1 MVESLINE
9 WLSDCKGISA
19 LELSTFANNLDQDE
33 EIVQALYGL
42 FEERSKHSQLLEAAC
57 DQLFDFYRSREI
69 KLQRFTLQ
77 FIPTLIYIYLNA
89 AAHGD
94 IKNCRTVETLLLGI
108 YNLEL
113 VDKNGE
119 PKAVT
124 FRLPSLAMMSI
135 YHEPSSL
142 APASLTESAVR
153 RFEECNSRFVSWG
166 PLKYVETLNA
176 QNRLKVMTAL
186 LFIFNQQLGFFNKS
200 VLEQSCKVASQLV
213 TQGFMNL
220 GHPQRTSYGGTDSSF
235 VPKLLPRIPVNNQF
249 LLEILH
255 TIYFSMY
262 NNCWYA
268 GVQSADDIHHR
279 GCYETYPDVMLVT
292 NAIRNSS
299 SSGPPS
305 QTAEGASGI
314 SVSSTSTSS
323 VMKSMITN
331 ASFRA
336 KKLPDDLDANL
347 FDNDGN
353 NSGEK
358 SDQATNQQHQ
368 QQQAS
373 TSHQKTPNVAKR
385 RAWLWKN
392 PLHNSFDE
400 ADIASA
406 DRHQGPSS
414 SEASRRGSVCSSQS
428 SPNRASPRRG
438 GAGSS
443 GAKSKKDGQRSRRES
458 LKDASANAAQKLY
471 RVLEEQALGEAVG
484 KLGLKSKNPNS
495 TQQQQQQDDEST
507 GSR

>member
-336 KKLPDDLDANL
+336 KKLPDDIPIQDQQGQTSSQPSAQHPSSAEKAKVEKTASITSSKVEKLTSSIKNLDIK
-347 FDNDGN
+347 GSKSE
-353 NSGEK
+353 SGSKSEK
-358 SDQATNQQHQ
+358 SA
-368 QQQAS
+368 
-373 TSHQKTPNVAKR
+373 KT
-385 RAWLWKN
+385 
-392 PLHNSFDE
+392 D
-400 ADIASA
+400 
-406 DRHQGPSS
+406 
-414 SEASRRGSVCSSQS
+414 GSKVDK
-428 SPNRASPRRG
+428 
-438 GAGSS
+438 
-443 GAKSKKDGQRSRRES
+443 GAKIEGDSKKEKNVKAEGSKADKNTKTDGSKSEKNS
-458 LKDASANAAQKLY
+458 KS
-471 RVLEEQALGEAVG
+471 EQ
-484 KLGLKSKNPNS
+484 
-495 TQQQQQQDDEST
+495 
-507 GSR
+507 